1 MKIQTIINKIDKLTE
16 RQKQILSLIQFYEKQ
31 KEQDNKTQQQV
42 INNYNIQLQKTINNI
57 FKYKQLLQSN
67 SI

>member
-42 INNYNIQLQKTINNI
+42 INNYNIQLQKTINSI

>member
-31 KEQDNKTQQQV
+31 KEHGNKTQQQV
-42 INNYNIQLQKTINNI
+42 INNYNIQLQKTINSI